1 MAHQQVGVR
10 SSGSLSSDGR
20 SSRTSGASSNYSESN
35 YMNVTTD
42 GLFAENFQDHNMNHI
57 VESTDDIDVG
67 KQSKQQFSSLLYAGN
82 TQSLPPGIQPGSIAK
97 FNMLNQSTSSESFIV
112 EHLAS
117 FPQDGEQDITPAYA
131 LVKLKEISSHGGLW
145 AQKMSMN
152 ISSESLSMANAESQE
167 LIEEYPIQQISLC
180 VTVDNDDVL
189 ENLLIFT
196 TKLSQ
201 DKVGAIHLF
210 QCKAGEAGVIKEVV
224 NKQRERKALQQ
235 QQVNSTNYMNGS
247 SSPSPPT
254 ITETNGMAETRTEW
268 NLHQRHAVARAV
280 EAFQSPQEEKPP
292 TQHNMT
298 VNGTNPMQDAKIAR
312 DVEILNKCIEEI
324 ENFVVMLKRINE
336 ARKQLQLKKSR
347 GSKKKKIENILILQS
362 QPPPDHRIFDIYQ
375 KFKHSLNLL
384 GKLHPHISEP
394 NAPELI
400 HYLFIP
406 LGIIVKVTG
415 IERAR
420 SVVEPLLTLTAVE
433 LLGNCLDS
441 REYHF
446 WQSLG
451 PNWTLTKNAEPF
463 KDRYFQPYSPVFID
477 GWVPPEIVT
486 PQQEAAATSIARM
499 QQDHVT
505 VVRTKS
511 NASSQHSK
519 APTTRTSS
527 NASSTI
533 LPTTRSN
540 SNASSSKTP
549 AARSNSN
556 ASSTMSNG
564 IVHVNRQP
572 VLIND
577 EKKPEPVPVTR
588 IEKRSM
594 KSGTN
599 QVDGNPALRNNSF
612 NNKLK
617 VRYGIVVYDY
627 LAHNNKELTI
637 HAGEKV
643 EVIDNSRRW
652 WLVKNTHGDQGYVPS
667 TVLEIPAADAEEPTS
682 PKPEIPAYSPRSPNG
697 HEHFSGMDSNQNY
710 VNHLPPQP
718 RTTPPTTAVQHIQ
731 QKPSPIPQP
740 VKTTTPVVIS
750 VQLPEGRVSV
760 NNSPITIEPVE
771 IETRPSPPVVQEMN
785 QERSSSSPVY
795 AAVAKKKTITTTA
808 PRPPSNESAS
818 AVITTDYQK
827 NGYHKS
833 TAVIRTQASPP
844 TVQPELNTAPPP
856 PPPPAVPPPPPVVE
870 QQKLVLTKKTSSSS
884 TSSGST
890 GGMKRDDSANDL
902 QYELKNRLSMH
913 GQPDVPAQK
922 PLNRVDSVPGSQPA
936 MPDVDAVDVFIPL
949 YKSSTADDVSR
960 WLGKLGFSQQTI
972 NSLKGKTALELFNTN
987 KDDMI
992 DLIGQSEGLQL
1003 YEELQV
1009 QNGAKTR
1016 NKTGTMT
1023 ELQKALVKRVKKR
1036 EDQHELA
1043 KISESSQED
1052 SLHTNHIQTPV
1063 TTPLPSSFKTNNK
1076 NNTTSSFKQ
1085 TNETDKHDK
1094 NITNKTDTNNRLT
1107 PTTTETS
1114 SQQPTTSSYNK
1125 QNTLMTFST
1134 TSKPITSSSTNTNT
1148 NKTNSSKSSIIPSTN
1163 NSKRHHQSPVGQ
1175 EMKTPPPV
1183 QSKPQNGDISSQA
1196 SMIRKQK
1203 EELERLK
1210 KENPV
1215 NRNPGSATFTSFS
1228 SPAQS

>member
-1043 KISESSQED
+1043 K
-1052 SLHTNHIQTPV
+1052 
-1063 TTPLPSSFKTNNK
+1063 
-1076 NNTTSSFKQ
+1076 
-1085 TNETDKHDK
+1085 
-1094 NITNKTDTNNRLT
+1094 
-1107 PTTTETS
+1107 
-1114 SQQPTTSSYNK
+1114 
-1125 QNTLMTFST
+1125 
-1134 TSKPITSSSTNTNT
+1134 
-1148 NKTNSSKSSIIPSTN
+1148 
-1163 NSKRHHQSPVGQ
+1163 RHHQSPVGQ

>member
-499 QQDHVT
+499 QQGQQYFKESAQSST
-505 VVRTKS
+505 VIQAAMKFKKFLKPKYPEEDVMLKR
-511 NASSQHSK
+511 
-519 APTTRTSS
+519 SS
-527 NASSTI
+527 NSDGAI
-533 LPTTRSN
+533 
-540 SNASSSKTP
+540 K
-549 AARSNSN
+549 
-556 ASSTMSNG
+556 
-564 IVHVNRQP
+564 
-572 VLIND
+572 
-577 EKKPEPVPVTR
+577 
-588 IEKRSM
+588 
-594 KSGTN
+594 TN

-1043 KISESSQED
+1043 K
-1052 SLHTNHIQTPV
+1052 
-1063 TTPLPSSFKTNNK
+1063 
-1076 NNTTSSFKQ
+1076 
-1085 TNETDKHDK
+1085 
-1094 NITNKTDTNNRLT
+1094 
-1107 PTTTETS
+1107 
-1114 SQQPTTSSYNK
+1114 
-1125 QNTLMTFST
+1125 
-1134 TSKPITSSSTNTNT
+1134 
-1148 NKTNSSKSSIIPSTN
+1148 
-1163 NSKRHHQSPVGQ
+1163 
-1175 EMKTPPPV
+1175 
-1183 QSKPQNGDISSQA
+1183 NGDISSQA

>member
-499 QQDHVT
+499 QQGQQYFKESAQSST
-505 VVRTKS
+505 VIQAAMKFKKFLKPKYPEEDVMLKR
-511 NASSQHSK
+511 
-519 APTTRTSS
+519 SS
-527 NASSTI
+527 NSDGAI
-533 LPTTRSN
+533 
-540 SNASSSKTP
+540 K
-549 AARSNSN
+549 
-556 ASSTMSNG
+556 
-564 IVHVNRQP
+564 
-572 VLIND
+572 
-577 EKKPEPVPVTR
+577 
-588 IEKRSM
+588 
-594 KSGTN
+594 TN

-1043 KISESSQED
+1043 K
-1052 SLHTNHIQTPV
+1052 
-1063 TTPLPSSFKTNNK
+1063 
-1076 NNTTSSFKQ
+1076 
-1085 TNETDKHDK
+1085 
-1094 NITNKTDTNNRLT
+1094 
-1107 PTTTETS
+1107 
-1114 SQQPTTSSYNK
+1114 
-1125 QNTLMTFST
+1125 
-1134 TSKPITSSSTNTNT
+1134 
-1148 NKTNSSKSSIIPSTN
+1148 
-1163 NSKRHHQSPVGQ
+1163 RHHQSPVGQ